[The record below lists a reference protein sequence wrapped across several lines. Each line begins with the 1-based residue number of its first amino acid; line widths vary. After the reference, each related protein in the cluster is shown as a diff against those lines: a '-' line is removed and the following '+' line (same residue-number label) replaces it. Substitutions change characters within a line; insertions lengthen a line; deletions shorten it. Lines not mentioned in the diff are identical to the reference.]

1 MKCAVHPDV
10 DATGYCRDC
19 GKAMC
24 PGCTREVNGA
34 LYCEQCLAAK
44 VAAPPALS
52 PAGPS
57 SSNPGLAAT
66 LGFIPG
72 LGAVYN
78 GEYVKALIH
87 VLVFAGLIAMMA
99 SDVSG
104 STRAFAIAAFVA
116 FCCYM
121 PVDAYRVA
129 KARRLG
135 QPDPSVLPEPA
146 SGRPVGAIVLIVIG
160 VLFLL
165 RNFDLFDMEWF
176 SRIWPLGLVAL
187 GSYLVWSRMRSTS

>member
-1 MKCAVHPDV
+1 MKCSVHADV
-10 DATGYCRDC
+10 DATGYCRNC

-44 VAAPPALS
+44 VATPPTMP

-87 VLVFAGLIAMMA
+87 VVIFAGLIAGLA
-99 SDVSG
+99 SDL
-104 STRAFAIAAFVA
+104 STGYIVFLAIALGCFY
-116 FCCYM
+116 CYM
-121 PVDAYRVA
+121 PIDSYRVA

-135 QPDPSVLPEPA
+135 QPDPSVLPESA

-165 RNFDLFDMEWF
+165 RNFDLFDVEWF

-187 GSYLVWSRMRSTS
+187 GGYLVWSRMKSAS

>member
-1 MKCAVHPDV
+1 MKCAVHADV

-44 VAAPPALS
+44 VATPPALP

-87 VLVFAGLIAMMA
+87 VVIFAGLIAGLA
-99 SDVSG
+99 SDL
-104 STRAFAIAAFVA
+104 STGYIVFLAIALGCFY
-116 FCCYM
+116 CYM
-121 PVDAYRVA
+121 PIEAYRVA

-135 QPDPSVLPEPA
+135 QPDPSVLPETA

-165 RNFDLFDMEWF
+165 KNFDLFDVEWF

-187 GSYLVWSRMRSTS
+187 GAYMVWSRMKSTS

>member
-1 MKCAVHPDV
+1 MKCAVHADV
-10 DATGYCRDC
+10 DATGYCRNC

-24 PGCTREVNGA
+24 PACTREVNGA

-44 VAAPPALS
+44 VATPPALP

-87 VLVFAGLIAMMA
+87 VVIFAGLIAGLA
-99 SDVSG
+99 SDL
-104 STRAFAIAAFVA
+104 STGYIVFLAIALGCFY
-116 FCCYM
+116 CYM
-121 PVDAYRVA
+121 PIDSYRVA

-135 QPDPSVLPEPA
+135 QPDPSVLPESA

-165 RNFDLFDMEWF
+165 RNFDLFDVEWF

-187 GSYLVWSRMRSTS
+187 GAYLVWSRMKSTS

>member
-1 MKCAVHPDV
+1 MKCAVHADV

-44 VAAPPALS
+44 VATPPALP

-87 VLVFAGLIAMMA
+87 VVIFAGLIAGLA
-99 SDVSG
+99 SDL
-104 STRAFAIAAFVA
+104 STGYIVFLAIALGCFY
-116 FCCYM
+116 CYM
-121 PVDAYRVA
+121 PIEAYRVA

-135 QPDPSVLPEPA
+135 QPDPSVLPETA

-165 RNFDLFDMEWF
+165 RNFDLFDVEWF

-187 GSYLVWSRMRSTS
+187 GAYLVWSRMKSTS